1 MKKIILIMRMQIKSV
16 FCRSEFNLKMQE
28 NYFFNN
34 VLALKLQVLM
44 QEVKKTSHFCKKSC
58 KFA

>member
-1 MKKIILIMRMQIKSV
+1 MKNIYA
-16 FCRSEFNLKMQE
+16 LKMCE

-34 VLALKLQVLM
+34 VISYKLQVLM

-58 KFA
+58 KIIENRLYYS